1 MSFWV
6 LNSSCKVLIISVWNL
21 VLDIKKVVLVQI
33 WAIIKLS
40 LIYREPL
47 CSFKYCILHKE
58 IIQSTSSASVT
69 CYEALRNFMSCPK
82 QIYEHKKIIFLM
94 KVTTERACGKI
105 NLSFPIT
112 KELDH
117 CIHQC
122 LEVGQSNINII
133 FIHGIR
139 NKHPCWC

>member
-6 LNSSCKVLIISVWNL
+6 LNVSCKVLIISVWNL
-21 VLDIKKVVLVQI
+21 VLDFKKVVLVQI
-33 WAIIKLS
+33 WAIVKLS

-47 CSFKYCILHKE
+47 CSSKYCILHRE
-58 IIQSTSSASVT
+58 IIQNTSSASMT
-69 CYEALRNFMSCPK
+69 HYEALRNFMSCLK
-82 QIYEHKKIIFLM
+82 QIYEHKKIIFLV
-94 KVTTERACGKI
+94 KLTTVRACGRI
-105 NLSFPIT
+105 NLSLPII

-117 CIHQC
+117 YIHQC
-122 LEVGQSNINII
+122 LEVGPSNINIV